1 MYTVSSS
8 DDSTAIVYDENTIL
22 SSFYLFETPSY
33 SIDVSMKFSDPTN
46 SAVLSYIH
54 NIYIDVDLSA
64 IPDEDIGESHFRLS
78 VATDNPKFIF

>member
-1 MYTVSSS
+1 MPLEMYTVSSS

-54 NIYIDVDLSA
+54 NIYIGND
-64 IPDEDIGESHFRLS
+64 
-78 VATDNPKFIF
+78 DNEKYSMLTNVLILEYLL